1 MLRCLKQILTF
12 HWTVTILLMAVF
24 GLLFGLVSLNIIS
37 LLHTNFSLIAKHGA
51 MALMDGALIQLLQL
65 LGYGFLSLIFW
76 LLFKACEHVLVDKM
90 SH

>member
-90 SH
+90 TH